1 MVQKYDY
8 ILNRQVFTV
17 LLFVFYEIMACDT
30 CAKPTNTGFAALINK
45 KDF

>member
-8 ILNRQVFTV
+8 ILNGQVFTV
-17 LLFVFYEIMACDT
+17 LLFVFYEIIACDT
-30 CAKPTNTGFAALINK
+30 CAKPANAGFEGLINK